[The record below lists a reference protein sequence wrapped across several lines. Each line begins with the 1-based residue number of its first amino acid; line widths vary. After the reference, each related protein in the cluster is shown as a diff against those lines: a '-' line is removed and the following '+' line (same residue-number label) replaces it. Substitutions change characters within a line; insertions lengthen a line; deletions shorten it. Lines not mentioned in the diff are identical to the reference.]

1 MRVVSARM
9 GPVIKILP
17 LLGLL
22 CLAAYAQTGTDLQAY
37 STEVTV
43 PLAQIGAVP
52 PPNVPVNLLQAVQ
65 GGALEI
71 RHALTYTSTTR
82 RLSVRTFLVAP
93 GSPNPT
99 PPVGQTNLAESYEV
113 NVESLLWPSQA
124 VVPPGTTTATRT
136 SLVITGRI
144 TGGATSIFG
153 NLADGLFVHSVGYDN
168 SSPRRFN
175 NITTLVSGVYTMY
188 ATGGTGTL
196 TVAGQGPGGG
206 TGDNQPPRAQATA
219 GVNATTVLPEIELDA
234 SGSTD
239 PENGPLTYSWRTI
252 GKSAAIINGT
262 TARPRVQFGE
272 GFGDYMFEVTV
283 TDNRGAFATATVT
296 VRYVGR

>member
-1 MRVVSARM
+1 MRLVPARI
-9 GPVIKILP
+9 GPATKMLP

-22 CLAAYAQTGTDLQAY
+22 CLAASAQTGTDLQAY

-43 PLAQIGAVP
+43 PLEQIGAAP

-71 RHALTYTSTTR
+71 RHSLTYISTNR

-93 GSPNPT
+93 ASPNPT
-99 PPVGQTNLAESYEV
+99 PPVGQTNLVESYEV
-113 NVESLLWPSQA
+113 NVESLLWASQA
-124 VVPPGTTTATRT
+124 VVPPGTTTAART

-144 TGGATSIFG
+144 AGGSTSVFG
-153 NLADGLFVHSVGYDN
+153 DLTNALFVHSLGYDN
-168 SSPRRFN
+168 SSPKRFN
-175 NITTLVSGVYTMY
+175 NITTLVSGMYTLY

-196 TVAGQGPGGG
+196 TIAGQGPGGG
-206 TGDNQPPRAQATA
+206 TGDNRPPTAQATA
-219 GVNATTVLPEIELDA
+219 GVNATTALLEIELDA
-234 SGSTD
+234 SGSAD
-239 PENGPLTYSWRTI
+239 PENGPLTYAWRTI
-252 GKSAAIINGT
+252 GKSAAIINGN